1 MTAKPSPFIGGLTT
15 LQLDQTEIWDPEQHT
30 CIPNR
35 VFATIATATV
45 TKDYS
50 NEMGTNSEDVGGTR
64 TELDSH
70 ANMPVVG
77 RHSYIINYS
86 GQKVDVRPFTPQN
99 WSMEAEL
106 VDAAPI

>member
-1 MTAKPSPFIGGLTT
+1 MLAKTSSLIGGLTA
-15 LQLDQTEIWDPEQHT
+15 LQLDQTEIWDPGWYT

-35 VFATIATATV
+35 VFATIATAVV
-45 TKDYS
+45 TKDYN
-50 NEMGTNSEDVGGTR
+50 NEMGIDSEDLGGTR

-86 GQKVDVRPFTPQN
+86 V
-99 WSMEAEL
+99 
-106 VDAAPI
+106 